1 MIRAALPPETL
12 VNDMTSRSFFVVL
25 VPLFLASG
33 AVLGG
38 DASLEELRQRC
49 EAARE
54 VKLAPLREQAI
65 EDCVSRPRSTRTRA
79 QCEEFYRDFG
89 QGGGTVGGGFRAPMF
104 IDVPECQAYF
114 AEQDRQ
120 NRAGSG
126 SSRR

>member
-1 MIRAALPPETL
+1 MIRSALSSGPPVTDMKIRLPSATL
-12 VNDMTSRSFFVVL
+12 
-25 VPLFLASG
+25 LFLLLATG
-33 AVLGG
+33 VALGSEP
-38 DASLEELRQRC
+38 SLEQLRQRC

-65 EDCVSRPRSTRTRA
+65 QDCVSRPRSTRNRA

-104 IDVPECQAYF
+104 IEVPECQEYF

-120 NRAGSG
+120 NRAG
-126 SSRR
+126 RRR

>member
-1 MIRAALPPETL
+1 MIRQVSVPRRT
-12 VNDMTSRSFFVVL
+12 VHDMTSAFAVAIGLL
-25 VPLFLASG
+25 VALTSAG
-33 AVLGG
+33 ARG
-38 DASLEELRQRC
+38 DASLEQLRQRC

-54 VKLAPLREQAI
+54 ARLAPLRQQAI
-65 EDCVSRPRSTRTRA
+65 EECVSRPRSTRTRA

-120 NRAGSG
+120 NQAG
-126 SSRR
+126 RRR

>member
-1 MIRAALPPETL
+1 MIQSALPSGPPVTEMKRRPPVATL
-12 VNDMTSRSFFVVL
+12 LS
-25 VPLFLASG
+25 LFLASG
-33 AVLGG
+33 VALGG
-38 DASLEELRQRC
+38 EASLEQLRQRC

-65 EDCVSRPRSTRTRA
+65 QDCVSRPRSTRTRA

-104 IDVPECQAYF
+104 IGVPECQEYF

-120 NRAGSG
+120 NRAG
-126 SSRR
+126 RRR

>member
-1 MIRAALPPETL
+1 MIGSALLSGSTVTDMKSRLPFATL
-12 VNDMTSRSFFVVL
+12 LPF
-25 VPLFLASG
+25 FLATG
-33 AVLGG
+33 VALGSEP
-38 DASLEELRQRC
+38 SLEQLRQRC

-54 VKLAPLREQAI
+54 AKLAPLREEAI
-65 EDCVSRPRSTRTRA
+65 QDCVSRPRSTQTRA

-120 NRAGSG
+120 NEANRGR
-126 SSRR
+126 SRR

>member
-1 MIRAALPPETL
+1 MIQGAPPSGTS
-12 VNDMTSRSFFVVL
+12 VNNMNSRPAVAIGL
-25 VPLFLASG
+25 GLALASG
-33 AVLGG
+33 GAL
-38 DASLEELRQRC
+38 AAEPSLELLRQSC

-54 VKLAPLREQAI
+54 VQLAPLREQAI
-65 EDCVSRPRSTRTRA
+65 QDCVSRPRSTRNRA

-104 IDVPECQAYF
+104 IDVPECQEYF

-120 NRAGSG
+120 NSARG

>member
-1 MIRAALPPETL
+1 MIRIALPPETL
-12 VNDMTSRSFFVVL
+12 VNDMKSRSASLILF
-25 VPLFLASG
+25 PLLLSSG
-33 AVLGG
+33 AVLAG

-54 VKLAPLREQAI
+54 AKLAPLREQAI

-89 QGGGTVGGGFRAPMF
+89 QGGGTVDGGFRAPMF
-104 IDVPECQAYF
+104 IDVPECQEYF

-120 NRAGSG
+120 NQAGSG
-126 SSRR
+126 RSRR

>member
-1 MIRAALPPETL
+1 MIRSALSSGPPVTDMKSRLLSATL
-12 VNDMTSRSFFVVL
+12 
-25 VPLFLASG
+25 LFLLLATG
-33 AVLGG
+33 VALGSEP
-38 DASLEELRQRC
+38 SLEQLRQRC

-65 EDCVSRPRSTRTRA
+65 QDCVSRPRSTRNRA

-104 IDVPECQAYF
+104 IEVPECQEYF

-120 NRAGSG
+120 NRAG
-126 SSRR
+126 RRR

>member
-126 SSRR
+126 RSRR

>member
-1 MIRAALPPETL
+1 MIRAASPPETL
-12 VNDMTSRSFFVVL
+12 VSDMTSRSVYVVL
-25 VPLFLASG
+25 VPLLFASG

-38 DASLEELRQRC
+38 EASLEELRQRC

-104 IDVPECQAYF
+104 IDVPECQEYF

-120 NRAGSG
+120 NSAGG
-126 SSRR
+126 RSRR

>member
-1 MIRAALPPETL
+1 MIRSALSSGPPVTDMKSRLPSATL
-12 VNDMTSRSFFVVL
+12 
-25 VPLFLASG
+25 LFLLLATG
-33 AVLGG
+33 VALGSEP
-38 DASLEELRQRC
+38 SLEQLRQRC

-65 EDCVSRPRSTRTRA
+65 QDCVSRPRSTRNRA

-104 IDVPECQAYF
+104 IEVPECQEYF

-120 NRAGSG
+120 NRAG
-126 SSRR
+126 RRR

>member
-1 MIRAALPPETL
+1 MIRQVSVPRRTVHDMKSAFAVAIGLLVAL
-12 VNDMTSRSFFVVL
+12 TS
-25 VPLFLASG
+25 AG
-33 AVLGG
+33 ARG
-38 DASLEELRQRC
+38 DASLEQLRQRC

-54 VKLAPLREQAI
+54 ARLAPLRQQAI
-65 EDCVSRPRSTRTRA
+65 EECVSRPRSTRTRA

-120 NRAGSG
+120 NQAG
-126 SSRR
+126 RRR

>member
-1 MIRAALPPETL
+1 MIRVASPPETL
-12 VNDMTSRSFFVVL
+12 VNDMTSRSVCVVL
-25 VPLFLASG
+25 VPLLLASG
-33 AVLGG
+33 AALGG
-38 DASLEELRQRC
+38 EASLEELRQRC

-104 IDVPECQAYF
+104 IDVPECQEYF

-120 NRAGSG
+120 NQAGSRR
-126 SSRR
+126 SRR

>member
-1 MIRAALPPETL
+1 MK
-12 VNDMTSRSFFVVL
+12 SRFANPILLSVI
-25 VPLFLASG
+25 LASG
-33 AVLGG
+33 AAFGG
-38 DASLEELRQRC
+38 DASLEQLRQRC

-65 EDCVSRPRSTRTRA
+65 EECVSRPRSTRTRA

-104 IDVPECQAYF
+104 IDVPECQEYF

-120 NRAGSG
+120 NQAGSG
-126 SSRR
+126 RSRR